1 LLLWLI
7 ETDVFQMPQL
17 HKHLIVVGNLTTN
30 MTNEIQIELDRHKQ
44 ICNSFFDTVIFSIF
58 NYSRGPLNFKDNFF
72 LRVSD
77 EFVETLSAIELLMTN
92 GYRNQ
97 CRRECRFILELAIKA
112 AYINQQNDNENFET
126 HLENFQKLL
135 KDPGINIIKQLKYP
149 FFDSDPNLI
158 EEFSLEVRRTY
169 GTLCKYVHTSPEQLV
184 EKIEIAEKRT
194 TLGKLSVEEYRT
206 LNDEIGRTF
215 SYITVLLF
223 NSMPQ
228 YVVGDYLEPRK
239 KGYYFNKSKFI
250 AKIDE
255 AFDYK
260 HERQATLIELQKQR
274 SGDIEF

>member
-1 LLLWLI
+1 
-7 ETDVFQMPQL
+7 
-17 HKHLIVVGNLTTN
+17 
-30 MTNEIQIELDRHKQ
+30 MTNEIQEELDKHKQ
-44 ICNSFFDTVIFSIF
+44 ICNSFFDTVIFSIL
-58 NYSRGPLNFKDNFF
+58 NYSRGPLDFKDNFF

-77 EFVETLSAIELLMTN
+77 EFVETLSAIELLMKN

-97 CRRECRFILELAIKA
+97 CRRECRFVLELAIKA

-135 KDPGINIIKQLKYP
+135 KDPGITIIKQLKYP
-149 FFDSDPNLI
+149 FFVDDHKII

-169 GTLCKYVHTSPEQLV
+169 GTLSKYVHTSQEQLI

-194 TLGKLSVEEYRT
+194 TFEKLSIEEYRT

-228 YVVGDYLEPRK
+228 YVVGDFLEPRK
-239 KGYYFNKSKFI
+239 KEYYFNKSKFI

-260 HERQATLIELQKQR
+260 HERQATLKELQQQR
-274 SGDIEF
+274 NSDIEF